1 MAGNAALAFKKFTG
15 NTHAKVCAETFC
27 IGPHMTGM
35 VATFVDDLQLSGL
48 QINTQLSLNS
58 SDCW

>member
-27 IGPHMTGM
+27 IGPHMTGV

-48 QINTQLSLNS
+48 QISA
-58 SDCW
+58 